1 MRPYVFINAA
11 MSADGKISAY
21 TRKQIPIS
29 GDQDF
34 RRVDRLKYGAD
45 AIMVGI
51 GTVLSDDPSLTVK
64 SEELRK
70 ERLDSGKDE
79 NPIRIVA
86 DSLARTPVD
95 ADILMKGDGG
105 RVILVSKSAP
115 GVRLDRLREAG
126 AEIVVAGEHRVDLVS
141 ALEHLY
147 VIGVRRLMVEG
158 GGRLNWSLLSQGLVD
173 EVYVYVGNMILG
185 GESSP
190 TLADGA
196 GFSDIDGTCQLELIS
211 LEQMDKGFVVEWQV
225 K

>member
-1 MRPYVFINAA
+1 MRPYLFINAA
-11 MSADGKISAY
+11 MSADGKISSY

-29 GDQDF
+29 GEVDF
-34 RRVDRLKYGAD
+34 RRVDRLKYGVD

-70 ERLDSGKDE
+70 ERQDLGTDE

-95 ADILMKGDGG
+95 SDILMKGTG
-105 RVILVSKSAP
+105 RRIILASESAP
-115 GVRLDRLREAG
+115 GMRLERLSEAG
-126 AEIVVAGEHRVDLVS
+126 AEIVVAGEHRVDLAS
-141 ALEHLY
+141 ALGRLY
-147 VIGVRRLMVEG
+147 EMGVRRLMVEG
-158 GGRLNWSLLSQGLVD
+158 GGSLNWSLLSQGLVD
-173 EVYVYVGNMILG
+173 KVYVYVGNMILG

-190 TLADGA
+190 TLVDGT
-196 GFSDIDGTCQLELIS
+196 GFSGIDDACQLELIS
-211 LEQMDKGFVVEWQV
+211 LEQIDKGFVIEWQV

>member
-1 MRPYVFINAA
+1 MRPHVFINAA

-29 GDQDF
+29 GEADF
-34 RRVDRLKYGAD
+34 QRVDRLKCGVD

-64 SEELRK
+64 SEEFRK
-70 ERLDSGKDE
+70 ERLDEGKDE

-86 DSLARTPVD
+86 DSLARTPGD
-95 ADILMKGDGG
+95 ADILMKGTG
-105 RVILVSKSAP
+105 RRIILVSGSAP
-115 GVRLDRLREAG
+115 GVRLDRLREVG
-126 AEIVVAGEHRVDLVS
+126 AEIVVTGEHRVDLAS
-141 ALEHLY
+141 ALGRLY
-147 VIGVRRLMVEG
+147 EIGVRRLMVEG
-158 GGRLNWSLLSQGLVD
+158 GGSLNWSLLSQGLVD
-173 EVYVYVGNMILG
+173 TVYVYVGNMILG

-190 TLADGA
+190 TLADGT
-196 GFSDIDGTCQLELIS
+196 GFSGIDGACQLELIS

>member
-1 MRPYVFINAA
+1 MRPYLFINAA

-29 GDQDF
+29 GEVDF
-34 RRVDRLKYGAD
+34 RRVDRLKYGVD

-64 SEELRK
+64 SEEFRK
-70 ERLDSGKDE
+70 ERRDLGTDE

-95 ADILMKGDGG
+95 SDILMKGTG
-105 RVILVSKSAP
+105 RRIILASESAP
-115 GVRLDRLREAG
+115 GMYLDRLREAG
-126 AEIVVAGEHRVDLVS
+126 AEIVVAGEHRVDLAS
-141 ALEHLY
+141 ALGHLY
-147 VIGVRRLMVEG
+147 EMGVRRLMVEG
-158 GGRLNWSLLSQGLVD
+158 GGSLNWSLLSQGLVD
-173 EVYVYVGNMILG
+173 KVYVYVGNMILG

-190 TLADGA
+190 TLVDGTGFSGIDGA
-196 GFSDIDGTCQLELIS
+196 CQLELIS
-211 LEQMDKGFVVEWQV
+211 LEQMDKGFVIEWQV

>member
-29 GDQDF
+29 GEVDF

-51 GTVLSDDPSLTVK
+51 GTVLTDNPSLTVK

-70 ERLDSGKDE
+70 ERRDLGTDE

-95 ADILMKGDGG
+95 ADILMKGAG
-105 RVILVSKSAP
+105 RRIILVSESAP

-126 AEIVVAGEHRVDLVS
+126 AEIVVAGEHRIDLAS
-141 ALEHLY
+141 ALGRLY
-147 VIGVRRLMVEG
+147 EMGVRRMMVEG
-158 GGRLNWSLLSQGLVD
+158 GGSLNWSLLYQGLVD
-173 EVYVYVGNMILG
+173 AVYVYVGNMILG

-190 TLADGA
+190 TLT
-196 GFSDIDGTCQLELIS
+196 DGTGVFRHRWCVPARI
-211 LEQMDKGFVVEWQV
+211 DIA
-225 K
+225 

>member
-115 GVRLDRLREAG
+115 PERADRLREAG

-147 VIGVRRLMVEG
+147 EIGVRRLMVEG

-185 GESSP
+185 GGSSP

-196 GFSDIDGTCQLELIS
+196 GFSDIDGACQLELIS
-211 LEQMDKGFVVEWQV
+211 LEPMDGGFVVEWQV